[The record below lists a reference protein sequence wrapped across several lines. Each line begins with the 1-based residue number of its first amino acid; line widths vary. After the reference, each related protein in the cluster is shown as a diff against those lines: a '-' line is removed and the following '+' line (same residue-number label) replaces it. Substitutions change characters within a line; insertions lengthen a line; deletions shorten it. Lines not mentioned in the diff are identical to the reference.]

1 MNLIPSGEIL
11 TQVFVKE
18 HTLDVQTEDGQWHI
32 TPLEW
37 YPTLLRMPEN
47 ERQKVRIDEFASGIE
62 WPNGFSLG
70 IYGILEGRKEGGE
83 YGDGQ
88 LYTRSIPELPDG
100 ATPDESPG
108 DAKA

>member
-1 MNLIPSGEIL
+1 MNSITSGEVL
-11 TQVFVKE
+11 TQIVVKE
-18 HTLDVQTEDGQWHI
+18 TTLDVQTEDGQWHS
-32 TPLEW
+32 TPLAW

-47 ERQKVRIDEFASGIE
+47 ERRRAEIDETGFGIE
-62 WPNGFSLG
+62 WPGGFSLG